1 MEMGENVSL
10 VEQANWHVR
19 RWRDDVV
26 DGEEHRGVEE
36 EVRDQEPREHPFRG
50 YPMIHDII

>member
-36 EVRDQEPREHPFRG
+36 EVRD
-50 YPMIHDII
+50 